1 MTFTSGNGGDVAV
14 SALGGVAIDGSGASM
29 STGILTNAQPG
40 SIGRAGAVTLSG
52 RDIIVSGGG
61 LVSSGTAGWAMAA
74 QCKSRHRGR

>member
-1 MTFTSGNGGDVAV
+1 
-14 SALGGVAIDGSGASM
+14 M

-61 LVSSGTAGWAMAA
+61 LVSSDTAGVGNGGTVQVTAQGPLTLSDRGSGIIASSSSAA
-74 QCKSRHRGR
+74 SG